1 MTKRNSNT
9 RINRRDLLSTGAGLL
24 GSLALPRYALA
35 VADGE
40 APVAATRYGKV
51 RGYADGEVNV
61 FKGIRYGADTAAH
74 RFQPPQ
80 LPQSWEGVADSF
92 EYGAA
97 SPQNRSSEAISED
110 CLFLNVWTPEA
121 DDGRSRPVMV
131 YIHGGAYNHGSGSS
145 PLYDGRALAEHG
157 DVVVVTVNHRLNAFG
172 YLYLQRLA
180 PERFPDS
187 GNCGQLDLVLALQ
200 WVRDN
205 IAQFGGDPERVLAF
219 GQSGGGAKIATM
231 MAMPAADGL
240 FQRAASMSGQQVT
253 ASGPSNATHRTMAYL
268 DALGV
273 HPKDINELADLPID
287 RLVEA
292 LDARDPVLTYDTS
305 VYFGPVLD
313 MRSLTR
319 HPFYPDAAP
328 QSAHIPMIIGNT
340 HDETRAFLR
349 NPEYSDLDWDD
360 VPGLLVP
367 NMRVDIR
374 PDYVVSEYR
383 RIYPDY
389 SPSQVFFAA
398 TTAARSWRGA
408 IIEAEERAKQEGADT
423 FVYQLDFPSPVK
435 PELGAPHTHDIPL
448 IFRNLDAPGSIAGTG
463 ENSEAVSAMM
473 SDAFISFASTGVPSS
488 DLLPDWTPFTLPD
501 RPTMLFDVS
510 PRIENDPRGAE
521 REIFER
527 VPYVQPGT

>member
-1 MTKRNSNT
+1 VAGQDSGSPVVST
-9 RINRRDLLSTGAGLL
+9 RHGA
-24 GSLALPRYALA
+24 
-35 VADGE
+35 
-40 APVAATRYGKV
+40 V
-51 RGYADGEVNV
+51 RGYTDHDIAV
-61 FKGIRYGADTAAH
+61 FRGIRYGANTAGR
-74 RFQPPQ
+74 RFQPPA
-80 LPQSWEGVADSF
+80 PPAAWEGTLDCF
-92 EYGAA
+92 DYAA
-97 SPQNRSSEAISED
+97 SAPQNRTNDAISED
-110 CLFLNVWTPEA
+110 CLFLNVWTPGI
-121 DDGRSRPVMV
+121 DDGRKRPVMF

-145 PLYDGRALAEHG
+145 PWYDGRALARHG

-172 YLYLQRLA
+172 YLYLQRFA

-205 IAQFGGDPERVLAF
+205 IAAFGGDPECVLAF

-231 MAMPAADGL
+231 MAMPAAAGL

-253 ASGPSNATHRTMAYL
+253 ASGPANATERSLAYL
-268 DALGV
+268 DALNIDPGDV
-273 HPKDINELADLPID
+273 ARLTDMPMDELVAG
-287 RLVEA
+287 
-292 LDARDPVLTYDTS
+292 LDARDPVLDYDAS

-313 MRSLTR
+313 MRTLTR

-349 NPEYSDLDWDD
+349 DPSYYELGWDD
-360 VPGLLVP
+360 VPDLLVP

-374 PDYVVSEYR
+374 PEYVVDEYR
-383 RIYPDY
+383 RLYPDY

-408 IIEAEERAKQEGADT
+408 IIEAEERAKQDGAGT
-423 FVYQLDFPSPVK
+423 FVYQLDFPSPVN

-448 IFRNLDAPGSIAGTG
+448 IFRNLDAERSIAGTG
-463 ENSEAVSAMM
+463 DESQAVSTMM
-473 SDAFISFASTGVPSS
+473 SDAFVSFARTGRPASS
-488 DLLPDWTPFTLPD
+488 LLPEWHEFTLPD
-501 RPTMLFDVS
+501 RQTMIFDAP
-510 PRIENDPRGAE
+510 PRMENDPRGAE
-521 REIFER
+521 RKIFER